1 MVCCDYV
8 FSEVE
13 VVLTLKTAAFI
24 NGAIYPVPVVHKN
37 VS

>member
-13 VVLTLKTAAFI
+13 VLTLKTAAFI